1 MTTNNS
7 LQTVIQ
13 VGGQQLTL
21 TNEKNIIVV
30 TTSDGKQFRSD
41 AWEEGY
47 EPADEEDLLRM
58 LWEECGAIY
67 EGEQFQGKFDE
78 WYDYAGYAGWKD
90 VSDEDAHREF
100 DRSSRL
106 AREWHDATNIPA
118 ETLIQDFFNIHD
130 F

>member
-1 MTTNNS
+1 MNTNNS
-7 LQTVIQ
+7 LSTVIE
-13 VGGQQLTL
+13 VGGQQLTI
-21 TNEKNIIVV
+21 TNEKNIVVV
-30 TTSDGKQFRSD
+30 TTSEGKQFRSD
-41 AWEEGY
+41 AWKEGY
-47 EPADEEDLLRM
+47 EPTDEEDLLRM

-78 WYDYAGYAGWKD
+78 WYDYAGYAGWDD

-100 DRSSRL
+100 DRSCRL

-118 ETLIQDFFNIHD
+118 ETLMQDFFNIHD